1 MKQFQTILNTVFACA
16 AIFFL
21 LSFGFPETRAQ
32 AAGVG
37 TATPPATAS
46 PAPASACD
54 ATRTINVSGTAVV
67 NVKPDRAL
75 IKLGVQS
82 NGRSAKEA
90 QANNTATIN
99 KVTNALKSLG
109 IESKDIATDWYIV
122 EPLYEDYDSLRIKGY
137 RIYNIIEVTVRDVD
151 KANDVMVAA
160 FQAGA
165 NQVVNVDFYSSELRK
180 YRDQA
185 REMAMKAA
193 SEKANALAQAAG
205 AETGC
210 VLSINE
216 NSSSYF
222 NGWGWWWG
230 RYGNNQNQ
238 YQNSVQNIAPS
249 EGESPSAEDGP
260 ISTGMI
266 SIRAEVSATY
276 SLK

>member
-1 MKQFQTILNTVFACA
+1 M
-16 AIFFL
+16 
-21 LSFGFPETRAQ
+21 
-32 AAGVG
+32 
-37 TATPPATAS
+37 
-46 PAPASACD
+46 
-54 ATRTINVSGTAVV
+54 
-67 NVKPDRAL
+67 
-75 IKLGVQS
+75 
-82 NGRSAKEA
+82 
-90 QANNTATIN
+90 
-99 KVTNALKSLG
+99 
-109 IESKDIATDWYIV
+109 
-122 EPLYEDYDSLRIKGY
+122 
-137 RIYNIIEVTVRDVD
+137 RDVD
-151 KANDVMVAA
+151 KANEVMVAA

-216 NSSSYF
+216 NSSSSF
-222 NGWGWWWG
+222 NGWGWWWWG
-230 RYGNNQNQ
+230 YGNNQSQ
-238 YQNSVQNIAPS
+238 WTQNVAQNVAPS
-249 EGESPSAEDGP
+249 GGESPSSEDGP

>member
-1 MKQFQTILNTVFACA
+1 MKQFQTILNTVFACV

-21 LSFGFPETRAQ
+21 LAFGFPETRAQ
-32 AAGVG
+32 AAGA
-37 TATPPATAS
+37 ATPTATAS

-54 ATRTINVSGTAVV
+54 ATRAVQVSGTAVV

-75 IKLGVQS
+75 VKLGVQS

-90 QANNTATIN
+90 QANNTATIH

-151 KANDVMVAA
+151 KANEVMVAA

-216 NSSSYF
+216 NSSSSF
-222 NGWGWWWG
+222 NGWGWWWWG
-230 RYGNNQNQ
+230 YGNNQSQ
-238 YQNSVQNIAPS
+238 WTQNVAQNVAPS
-249 EGESPSAEDGP
+249 GGESPSSEDGP

>member
-1 MKQFQTILNTVFACA
+1 MKQFQTILNTVFACV

-21 LSFGFPETRAQ
+21 LAFGFPETRAQ
-32 AAGVG
+32 AAGA
-37 TATPPATAS
+37 ATPTATAS

-54 ATRTINVSGTAVV
+54 ATRAVQVSGTAVV
-67 NVKPDRAL
+67 NVRPDRAL

-82 NGRSAKEA
+82 NGKSAKEA
-90 QANNTATIN
+90 QANNAATIG
-99 KVTNALKSLG
+99 KVANALKSLG
-109 IESKDIATDWYIV
+109 VESKDIATDWYIV

-151 KANDVMVAA
+151 KANEVMVAA

-216 NSSSYF
+216 NSSSSF
-222 NGWGWWWG
+222 NGWGWWWWG
-230 RYGNNQNQ
+230 YGNNQSQ
-238 YQNSVQNIAPS
+238 WTQNVAQNVAPS
-249 EGESPSAEDGP
+249 GGESPSSEDGP